1 MKDTKRKLMPDSS
14 WETGTMEAWLEDM
27 FAQGWQLEECGF
39 RFAKFRRAEPA
50 KVRCRMMPMQNETFG
65 DQKERETL
73 YEELGWKYLTNQM
86 DRYRIYICRDP
97 HAPELETDPVA
108 AAWARDRL
116 LRKGRRSLILTWLA
130 LAVLLAFIV
139 YRILSSETP
148 VETLIRSV
156 GISVPLGVLML
167 FWAVW
172 ETVTTLHRVHRLRR
186 QMAAGLPQSHT
197 GDWRRERRR
206 AALLLAALLL
216 MELLVIGYPFLRL
229 GTSWG
234 EGLDELT
241 HPVPCLMGW
250 QLDDTLTEADRT
262 SGTCLM
268 NPTFLIPGHY
278 DVWDYYPSERKVI
291 NQCDILLFEF
301 LAGPLYREWQERIVK
316 FADVELKELEH
327 PGFDGVTLGRNGEN
341 TYLLLWQD
349 KIVLYIGAFGVSG
362 AEEHLDDYA
371 ALLADF
377 Q

>member
-1 MKDTKRKLMPDSS
+1 MKDKKRMLMPDSS
-14 WETGTMEAWLEDM
+14 WDTGTMEAWLEDM
-27 FAQGWQLEECGF
+27 FAEGWQLEECGF

-50 KVRCRMMPMQNETFG
+50 HVRCRMMPMPNESF
-65 DQKERETL
+65 QARKEREAF
-73 YEELGWKYLTNQM
+73 YEELGWQFLTNQL
-86 DRYRIYICRDP
+86 DQYDIYVCRDP
-97 HAPELETDPVA
+97 NVPELETDPVA
-108 AAWARDRL
+108 AAWIWDRK
-116 LRKGRRSLILTWLA
+116 LRKARRSLILTWLA
-130 LAVLLAFIV
+130 LAALTAFVSYQII
-139 YRILSSETP
+139 RSEAP
-148 VETLIRSV
+148 VETLIHSI

-172 ETVTTLHRVHRLRR
+172 ETVTTLRRVRCLRR
-186 QMAAGLPQSHT
+186 QMAAGLPRSHT

-206 AALLLAALLL
+206 AALVLAALLL

-278 DVWDYYPSERKVI
+278 DVWDYYPGERKVI

-301 LAGPLYREWQERIVK
+301 LAEPLYREWQERIPK
-316 FADVELKELEH
+316 FADVELTELEH
-327 PGFDGVTLGRNGEN
+327 PGFDGVSLGQSGGD

-349 KIVLYIGAFGVSG
+349 KIVLYVGAFGISG
-362 AEEHLDDYA
+362 VEDHLDDYA
-371 ALLADF
+371 AVLADF